1 MKLKLCIGPMSN
13 EIINCLNIFSKKNKT
28 EIVLIASRNQIDIK
42 EFGGGYVNNFDT
54 PNYANFVKSKKNKY
68 LIMARD
74 HCGPYTNSN
83 ITKTKNLKKEIEN
96 TKRTLFSDIQND
108 FRIIHI
114 DTSKVGKKFKYKVA
128 KDLINFCNLT
138 AIKLDKKIE
147 FEFGCEEHGL
157 LRSVK
162 EFKDDLKFLRQFK
175 NVKFIVCQTGSLVK
189 SVFQVGQFDFKKVPI
204 MKKLAYK
211 QGIKLKEHNCDYL
224 NFDQIKFRKLY
235 NIDAV
240 NIAPEFGYIQSL
252 LTLRLCKKYKIKEFE
267 NFYKFV
273 IKKKSWQKWNYKNE
287 NNEIKFLSAAHYHFN
302 SNIYKKILVKL
313 SNHLDFEKKLYSN
326 ISYRLKNYLI

>member
-1 MKLKLCIGPMSN
+1 MKLKICIGPMSK
-13 EIINCLNIFSKKNKT
+13 EIINCLSLFSKKNKT
-28 EIVLIASRNQIDIK
+28 QIVLIASRNQIDIK

-54 PNYANFVKSKKNKY
+54 EHYANYVKNKKNDY

-83 ITKTKNLKKEIEN
+83 ITKTKSLKKEIEN
-96 TKRTLFSDIQND
+96 TKKTLCSDIQND
-108 FRIIHI
+108 FKIIHI
-114 DTSKVGKKFKYKVA
+114 DTSKVDKRFKYKVA
-128 KDLINFCNLT
+128 KELINFCNFT
-138 AIKLDKKIE
+138 AIKLNKKIE

-175 NVKFIVCQTGSLVK
+175 NIKFIVCQTGSLVK
-189 SVFQVGQFDFKKVPI
+189 SVFQVGQFDFKKVPF
-204 MKKLAYK
+204 MKKLASK
-211 QGIKLKEHNCDYL
+211 QGIELKEHNCDYL
-224 NFDQIKFRKLY
+224 NFDQIKLRKLY
-235 NIDAV
+235 NIDAL

-252 LTLRLCKKYKIKEFE
+252 LTLRLCKEYKIKEFD

-273 IKKKSWQKWNYKNE
+273 IKKKSWIKWNYNNE
-287 NNEIKFLSAAHYHFN
+287 NNEIKFLSSAHYHFN
-302 SNIYKKILVKL
+302 SNIYKKVLSKL
-313 SNHLDFEKKLYSN
+313 SKYLDFEKKLYSN